1 MDAFPMHST
10 YVDNLEYGSAYLP
23 FMSKPFTVQHAE
35 TLSIATLVIGVVI
48 FTVGLLD
55 LLNVRFAEVGT
66 WGYWLVGI
74 GAVLLLIGLIWLIT
88 YRLNV
93 KKFNKMMEEKSKA
106 NFVRKIDDVEYLAWR
121 LPLKFEERL
130 SAKKKE
136 LGIK

>member
-1 MDAFPMHST
+1 
-10 YVDNLEYGSAYLP
+10 
-23 FMSKPFTVQHAE
+23 MSKPFTVQHAE

-55 LLNVRFAEVGT
+55 LLNMRFAEVGT

-74 GAVLLLIGLIWLIT
+74 GSVLLLIGLIWLIT